1 MSSFM
6 RLSQLSLLIQETLQ
20 DSFAYKRFWVIA
32 EVINHSFYRQKG
44 FHYFDLVER
53 EGRNLKN
60 QSKTAS
66 GNANIITKM
75 AAVAWSTGASRIKAF
90 ENETAQIFTNDIE
103 VLAEVSVDYH
113 PVYGLKL
120 TLLDIDPRFTLGQQE
135 QQRQATIERLLNE
148 NPDYVWRN
156 SDGKL
161 QTFNQELEIPIVIQR
176 IAIVSSRNA
185 AGYEDFLHSLEDNP
199 FHYKFTIDG
208 FFTTVQGEQNALA
221 LAATLEEVTE
231 AAHQKG
237 VDYDAV
243 VIIRGGG
250 SGTDL
255 LLFDR
260 YEIAAAVAACPFPV
274 LAGIGHQKN
283 ESITDMMAHTSLK
296 TPTKVAEYII
306 QHNRTFEQELLTRQ
320 QSAII
325 YAQQMLAASKQEL
338 TQLRAAVLFQSQS
351 LLFQHKQSLTLWKN
365 MFAQRPVQ
373 LMSIKK
379 NELVQTINT
388 LRVYN
393 RNLLKQ
399 HQSNIDNLIRLFR
412 MASPENLLQRGF
424 ALIRHN
430 NNFVSSGRDF
440 KKGDLVDIIM
450 ADAEISTI
458 VNSKKISDGKPFDL

>member
-53 EGRNLKN
+53 EDSKFKN
-60 QSKTAS
+60 QSRVPS
-66 GNANIITKM
+66 GNSTITTKL

-103 VLAEVSVDYH
+103 VLVEVSVDYH

-135 QQRQATIERLLNE
+135 QQRQATIEMLLKE

-156 SDGKL
+156 IDGKL
-161 QTFNQELEIPIVIQR
+161 QTFNQELELPLVIQR
-176 IAIVSSRNA
+176 IAIVSSRSA
-185 AGYEDFLHSLEDNP
+185 AGYEDFLHSLENNP
-199 FHYKFTIDG
+199 FHYKFITDG
-208 FFTTVQGEQNALA
+208 FFTTVQGEQNAPA
-221 LAATLEEVTE
+221 LASTLQDVTE

-237 VDYDAV
+237 LDYDAV

-260 YEIAAAVAACPFPV
+260 PEIALAVAACPFPV

-306 QHNRTFEQELLTRQ
+306 QHNRTFEQELLASQ
-320 QSAII
+320 QSVII
-325 YAQQMLAASKQEL
+325 HAQQMLAATKQEL

-351 LLFQHKQSLTLWKN
+351 LLFQHKQSLMFWKN
-365 MFAQRPVQ
+365 MFAQRPLQ
-373 LMSIKK
+373 LLSTKK
-379 NELVQTINT
+379 NELAQTINT
-388 LRVYN
+388 LRLHN
-393 RNLLKQ
+393 RNLLKHQ
-399 HQSNIDNLIRLFR
+399 QSNIENLIRLFR

-430 NNFVSSGRDF
+430 NNFVSSGIDI
-440 KKGDLVDIIM
+440 KKGDIIEIIM
-450 ADAEISTI
+450 ADAEISTT
-458 VNSKKISDGKPFDL
+458 VNNKKIPDGKSFDL